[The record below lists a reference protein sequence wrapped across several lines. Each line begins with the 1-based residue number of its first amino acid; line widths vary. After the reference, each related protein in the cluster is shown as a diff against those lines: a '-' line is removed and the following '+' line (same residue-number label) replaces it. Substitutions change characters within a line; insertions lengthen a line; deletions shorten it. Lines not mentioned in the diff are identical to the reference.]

1 MVKLGYSGPML
12 KAKKSLGQNWL
23 VNEKIVEE
31 IVMAAKIKR
40 GEVVLEAGPGGG
52 VLTSALLTTGAKV
65 IAIEKDN
72 RLQDILQT
80 KFKTEIE
87 SGQLKLIHGDVLK
100 FDPILINKSYKIV
113 ANLPYYLTGEFIRQF
128 LTARAKPS
136 AMTLMLQKEVA
147 ERIIARD
154 GKESVLSISVKAY
167 GEPRL
172 VKTVK
177 RGNFRPVPKV
187 DSGVVTIEQISANN
201 FKHCDEK
208 KFFQILKAGFG
219 SKRKKLKNNL
229 KLEGETLS
237 AYGDKRAEDL
247 QLTDWLKLCANR

>member
-1 MVKLGYSGPML
+1 ML

-31 IVMAAKIKR
+31 IVAAAKIKR
-40 GEVVLEAGPGGG
+40 GEMVLEAGPGGG

-65 IAIEKDN
+65 IAIEKDD
-72 RLQDILQT
+72 RLEAVLMD
-80 KFKTEIE
+80 KFGAEIE

-113 ANLPYYLTGEFIRQF
+113 ANLPYYLTGEFIRKF
-128 LTARAKPS
+128 LTAQAKPS

-147 ERIIARD
+147 ERIVARD

-167 GEPRL
+167 GQPRL

-187 DSGVVTIEQISANN
+187 DSAIVIIEHISANN

-208 KFFQILKAGFG
+208 KFFQTLKAGFG

-229 KLEGETLS
+229 KLEGEML
-237 AYGDKRAEDL
+237 ALYGDKRAEDL
-247 QLTDWLKLCANR
+247 QLADWLKLCANR

>member
-1 MVKLGYSGPML
+1 M
-12 KAKKSLGQNWL
+12 GQNWL
-23 VNEKIVEE
+23 VNEKIVGEM
-31 IVMAAKIKR
+31 VAAAKVKK
-40 GEVVLEAGPGGG
+40 GETVLEAGPGEG
-52 VLTSALLTTGAKV
+52 VLTAALLVSGAKV
-65 IAIEKDN
+65 VAIEKDD
-72 RLQDILQT
+72 RLQAGLRE
-80 KFKTEIE
+80 KFEAEIE
-87 SGQLKLIHGDVLK
+87 SGQLKLIHGDILK

-113 ANLPYYLTGEFIRQF
+113 ANLPYYLTGEFVKKF
-128 LTARAKPS
+128 LTAQAKPS

-167 GEPRL
+167 GEPHY

-187 DSGVVTIEQISANN
+187 DSAIVTIEQISANN
-201 FKHCDEK
+201 FKPGDEK
-208 KFFQILKAGFG
+208 KFFQTLKAGFG

-229 KLEGETLS
+229 KLEGEVLA

-247 QLTDWLKLCANR
+247 QLTDWLKLCANL

>member
-1 MVKLGYSGPML
+1 ML

-23 VNEKIVEE
+23 VNEKIVGE
-31 IVMAAKIKR
+31 IVAAAKIKR
-40 GEVVLEAGPGGG
+40 GEMVLEAGPGGG
-52 VLTSALLTTGAKV
+52 VLTAALLATGAKV

-72 RLQDILQT
+72 RLQEILQK

-87 SGQLKLIHGDVLK
+87 SGQLKLIHGDVLN
-100 FDPILINKSYKIV
+100 FDPILINQSYKIV
-113 ANLPYYLTGEFIRQF
+113 ANLPYYLTGGFIRQF

-147 ERIIARD
+147 ERIVALPA
-154 GKESVLSISVKAY
+154 GKQAKNSKESVLSISVKAY

-208 KFFQILKAGFG
+208 KFFQILKSGFG

-229 KLEGETLS
+229 DLTGQMLAT
-237 AYGDKRAEDL
+237 YGDRRAEDL